1 MGIFDEIDAQMN
13 SAQMQQAIAAAQQG
27 QKTFEETPA
36 GRYLVKL
43 RTMELGTSKTK
54 GKPMLIVSLRI
65 VDGQYKN
72 KVLWYNIPI
81 CGTKNDPYMIV
92 KCLGFLT
99 SLKAYDAT
107 GYVKID
113 FQSYGMLMSLVAYVK
128 QCIDICD
135 LSYTIQYEPDEFDRV
150 TVLDVHYP
158 PQQ

>member
-54 GKPMLIVSLRI
+54 GKPMLITSLRV

-72 KVLWYNIPI
+72 RILWYNIPI

-92 KCLGFLT
+92 KCLNFLT
-99 SLKAYDAT
+99 SLRAYDAN

-128 QCIDICD
+128 QCVDICD